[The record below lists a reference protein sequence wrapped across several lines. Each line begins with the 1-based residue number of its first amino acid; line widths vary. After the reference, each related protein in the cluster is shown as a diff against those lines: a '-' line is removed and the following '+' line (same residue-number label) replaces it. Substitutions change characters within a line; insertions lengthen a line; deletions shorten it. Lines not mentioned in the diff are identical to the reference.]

1 MRLVLRLILVL
12 VAFGVALAPLGSIAH
27 ANGHANA
34 NFSVTFDDH
43 MASHKGQNTGHD
55 VQSSSKPCDTKSDD
69 GATNCCALGCHLI
82 LAETTP
88 FLLRGEKLDIIR
100 VVLNAEEHNG
110 THPTSL
116 DPPPRA

>member
-1 MRLVLRLILVL
+1 MYLVLRLMLVL
-12 VAFGVALAPLGSIAH
+12 VAFGVAFAPLGSIAH
-27 ANGHANA
+27 ANAHANA
-34 NFSVTFDDH
+34 NFSVKVSDH
-43 MASHKGQNTGHD
+43 IASHKGQNTLHD
-55 VQSSSKPCDTKSDD
+55 VHSSSKPCDTKSDD

-88 FLLRGEKLDIIR
+88 FLLRGEKLNITR

-110 THPTSL
+110 THPTSP

>member
-1 MRLVLRLILVL
+1 MSIALRLILVL
-12 VAFGVALAPLGSIAH
+12 VAFGVAFAPLGSIAH
-27 ANGHANA
+27 ANGHAKA
-34 NFSVTFDDH
+34 NFSAKVADH
-43 MASHKGQNTGHD
+43 VASHNCQNTGHEL
-55 VQSSSKPCDTKSDD
+55 QKSSKPCDTKSDD

-88 FLLRGEKLDIIR
+88 FLLRGEKLSIIR

-110 THPTSL
+110 INPTSL